1 MAEGGFNLHKWQSN
15 DVELM
20 RLINSHVEQNSL
32 EQKQP
37 PQAQEV
43 EPCMVV
49 EDESTYAKLTCG
61 STDVL
66 QDSKQQRL
74 LGTNWNLAE
83 DELFLDLTYYASFA
97 CSVSLTKRAVLRMT
111 AKIYDPLGLIAL
123 IVLPMKQIFQ
133 KLCYDKAD

>member
-1 MAEGGFNLHKWQSN
+1 MAEGGFNLRKWQSN

-32 EQKQP
+32 EQKHP
-37 PQAQEV
+37 LQAQEV
-43 EPCMVV
+43 EPCTVV
-49 EDESTYAKLTCG
+49 EDESTYVELTCG

-83 DELFLDLTYYASFA
+83 DELFLDLTYYALFA
-97 CSVSLTKRAVLRMT
+97 SSV
-111 AKIYDPLGLIAL
+111 PL
-123 IVLPMKQIFQ
+123 
-133 KLCYDKAD
+133 